1 MRKILITLAVLAILV
16 GIGILAYPT
25 VCKWL
30 NGQEQSAVIADYTQ
44 AASADDTMQEELE
57 RARRHNDNLWDAVAL
72 VDPFSQASI
81 IDSSDYRD
89 LLDFTAEGVM
99 GYVEIPSIDVLL
111 PIYHGVGSDVLA
123 KGVGHIPETSL
134 PVGGDSTHAVLVA
147 HSGMTNARLFTDLPK
162 LELGDVFYIHTCNE
176 TLTYTVDQ
184 SKQVY
189 PSDTSAL
196 QIVEGQDYVTLVTCV
211 PITVNTYRLLVRGK
225 RV

>member
-1 MRKILITLAVLAILV
+1 M
-16 GIGILAYPT
+16 
-25 VCKWL
+25 
-30 NGQEQSAVIADYTQ
+30 
-44 AASADDTMQEELE
+44 
-57 RARRHNDNLWDAVAL
+57 
-72 VDPFSQASI
+72 
-81 IDSSDYRD
+81 
-89 LLDFTAEGVM
+89 
-99 GYVEIPSIDVLL
+99 